1 MKRRKK
7 RLWFAIVSTL
17 LGFIAPLLIVEIVLR
32 FLPVNEGLR
41 VLPVNQTNPI
51 LRFTP
56 NRTSVW
62 SKGWDF
68 SLVNR
73 VRTNN
78 YGFVSNIDYDPLAR
92 SPLLA
97 IIGDSYVEAAMVPY
111 DKTSAARLAE
121 KLRGLARVYTFA
133 SSGSPLSQYLAYAE
147 YERDIFHP
155 DSLVIVVV
163 GNDFD
168 ESLMKYKNAPGFYYF
183 VENSDDKLV
192 LKRVDLEVTP
202 FRKLVRASA
211 LGMYLT
217 TNLNIENTLARLMSN
232 QASSVEKSTS
242 FIGNTAA
249 TADPTRVADSQRAVD
264 EFLRILPEMSGLDS
278 TKIVLAVDGI
288 RPDLYDSSL
297 ESAQGSYFDVMR
309 RYFMAGARAKG
320 FEVIDMQQ
328 EFIDHYK
335 KHGQRFEFPNDDH
348 WNAVGHEVFAN
359 AVERSAVYLRFSSMK
374 K

>member
-1 MKRRKK
+1 M
-7 RLWFAIVSTL
+7 WFAIFSTL
-17 LGFIAPLLIVEIVLR
+17 LGLMAPIIILETTLR

-62 SKGWDF
+62 SRGWDF

-78 YGFVSNIDYDPLAR
+78 YGFVSNIDYDPVAG

-97 IIGDSYVEAAMVPY
+97 IIGDSYIEAAMIPY
-111 DKTSAARLAE
+111 DQTGAARLAE
-121 KLRGLARVYTFA
+121 RLRGVARVYSFG
-133 SSGSPLSQYLAYAE
+133 SSGSSLSQYLAYAE
-147 YERDIFHP
+147 YARDIFHP
-155 DSLVIVVV
+155 DSLVILVV

-168 ESLMKYKNAPGFYYF
+168 ESLLKYKNAPGFYYF
-183 VENSDDKLV
+183 IENGDHKLV

-202 FRKLVRASA
+202 LRKLVRASA

-217 TNLNIENTLARLMSN
+217 TNLNIEHTLTRLIGN
-232 QASSVEKSTS
+232 EASRAEQGTS
-242 FIGNTAA
+242 FVGDTAA
-249 TADPTRVADSQRAVD
+249 NADPTRVADSQRAVD
-264 EFLRILPEMSGLDS
+264 EFLRILPEMSGLDP

-288 RPDLYDSSL
+288 RPNLYDSSL

-309 RYFMAGARAKG
+309 RYFMAGAKAKG
-320 FEVIDMQQ
+320 FEVIDLQQ

-335 KHGQRFEFPNDDH
+335 KHGQQFEFPNDDH
-348 WNAVGHEVFAN
+348 WNAVGHEVFAD
-359 AVERSAVYLRFSSMK
+359 AVARSALYLRFSSLK
-374 K
+374 R

>member
-1 MKRRKK
+1 MKIRKK
-7 RLWFAIVSTL
+7 RLCFAIVSTL
-17 LGFIAPLLIVEIVLR
+17 LGLVAPLVIMEIVLR

-62 SKGWDF
+62 SKGWNF

-97 IIGDSYVEAAMVPY
+97 IVGDSYVEAAMVPY
-111 DKTSAARLAE
+111 DKTGAARLAE
-121 KLRGLARVYTFA
+121 NLRGGARVYSFGA
-133 SSGSPLSQYLAYAE
+133 SGSALSQYLAYAE
-147 YERDIFHP
+147 YARDTFHP

-168 ESLMKYKNAPGFYYF
+168 ESLMKYKNAPGFFYF
-183 VENSDDKLV
+183 VDNGDDKLI
-192 LKRVDLEVTP
+192 LKRVDLEISP
-202 FRKLVRASA
+202 LRKLVRASA

-217 TNLNIENTLARLMSN
+217 TNLHIENTFARLMGN
-232 QASSVEKSTS
+232 QVDSAQKGTS
-242 FIGNTAA
+242 FVGNTAA
-249 TADPTRVADSQRAVD
+249 TPDPTRVADSQRVVN
-264 EFLRILPEMSGLDS
+264 EFLRILPEMSGLDPA
-278 TKIVLAVDGI
+278 KVVLVVDGI
-288 RPDLYDSSL
+288 RPNLYDSGS

-309 RYFMAGARAKG
+309 RYFMAGAKARG

-328 EFIDHYK
+328 EFSDHYK
-335 KHGQRFEFPNDDH
+335 KHGQMFEFPDDDH
-348 WNAVGHEVFAN
+348 WNAVGHEVFAE
-359 AVERSAVYLRFSSMK
+359 AVERSAVYLRFSAMK

>member
-1 MKRRKK
+1 ME
-7 RLWFAIVSTL
+7 V
-17 LGFIAPLLIVEIVLR
+17 VLR

-56 NRTSVW
+56 NRISVW
-62 SKGWDF
+62 SRGWDF

-78 YGFVSNIDYDPLAR
+78 YGFVSNIDYDPLAT

-97 IIGDSYVEAAMVPY
+97 IVGDSYVEAAMVPY
-111 DKTSAARLAE
+111 DQTGAARLAE
-121 KLRGLARVYTFA
+121 RLRGVARVYSFGA
-133 SSGSPLSQYLAYAE
+133 SGAALSQYLAYAE
-147 YERDIFHP
+147 YARDIFHP

-168 ESLMKYKNAPGFYYF
+168 ESLMKYKAAPGYHYF
-183 VENSDDKLV
+183 VETGDNKLV
-192 LKRVDLEVTP
+192 LKRVDLQVSP
-202 FRKLVRASA
+202 LRKLVRASA

-217 TNLNIENTLARLMSN
+217 TNLNIENTLTRLMGN
-232 QASSVEKSTS
+232 KASPAERVPT
-242 FIGNTAA
+242 FVGNTAT

-264 EFLRILPEMSGLDS
+264 EFLKILPEMSGLDS

-288 RPDLYDSSL
+288 RPNLYDSSL

-309 RYFMAGARAKG
+309 RYFMAGAKAKG

-335 KHGQRFEFPNDDH
+335 KHGQVFEFPSDDH
-348 WNAVGHEVFAN
+348 WNAIGHEVFAD
-359 AVERSAVYLRFSSMK
+359 AVARSAVYLRLSSIK

>member
-1 MKRRKK
+1 MKRRKR

-17 LGFIAPLLIVEIVLR
+17 LGLMAPLIVMEIVLR

-56 NRTSVW
+56 NRISVW

-78 YGFVSNIDYDPLAR
+78 YGFVSNIDYDPLAS

-97 IIGDSYVEAAMVPY
+97 IVGDSYVEAAMIPY
-111 DKTSAARLAE
+111 DKTGAARLAE
-121 KLRGLARVYTFA
+121 RLRGVARVYSFGA
-133 SSGSPLSQYLAYAE
+133 SGSPLSQYLAYAE
-147 YERDIFHP
+147 YARDIFHP

-183 VENSDDKLV
+183 VENGDDRLV
-192 LKRVDLEVTP
+192 LKRVDLEVATS
-202 FRKLVRASA
+202 RKLVRASA
-211 LGMYLT
+211 LGMYLR
-217 TNLNIENTLARLMSN
+217 TNLDIEHTLARVMSSES
-232 QASSVEKSTS
+232 AVEKGTS
-242 FIGNTAA
+242 YVGNTAA
-249 TADPTRVADSQRAVD
+249 TADPTQVADSQRAVD
-264 EFLRILPEMSGLDS
+264 EFLKILPGMSGLDS

-288 RPDLYDSSL
+288 RPNLYDSSL
-297 ESAQGSYFDVMR
+297 ESAQGSYFDLMR
-309 RYFMAGARAKG
+309 RYFMAGAKARG

-328 EFIDHYK
+328 EFINHYK
-335 KHGQRFEFPNDDH
+335 KHGQMFEFPNDGH
-348 WNAVGHEVFAN
+348 WNAVGHEVFAD
-359 AVERSAVYLRFSSMK
+359 AVERSAVYLRLSSMRK
-374 K
+374 

>member
-1 MKRRKK
+1 M
-7 RLWFAIVSTL
+7 
-17 LGFIAPLLIVEIVLR
+17 APLLIMEIALR

-56 NRTSVW
+56 NRNSVW
-62 SKGWDF
+62 SKGWNF

-78 YGFVSNIDYDPLAR
+78 YGFVSNIDYDPLAG

-97 IIGDSYVEAAMVPY
+97 IVGDSYVEAAMVPY
-111 DKTSAARLAE
+111 DQTGAARLGE
-121 KLRGLARVYTFA
+121 RLKGVARVYGFGA
-133 SSGSPLSQYLAYAE
+133 SGSSLSQYLAYAE
-147 YERDIFHP
+147 YARDIFHP

-183 VENSDDKLV
+183 VENGDDKLV

-202 FRKLVRASA
+202 LRKLVRASA

-217 TNLNIENTLARLMSN
+217 TNLNIENTLARLIGN
-232 QASSVEKSTS
+232 EASRAEKGPT
-242 FIGNTAA
+242 FAGNTAA

-264 EFLRILPEMSGLDS
+264 EFLKILPQMSGLDS

-288 RPDLYDSSL
+288 RPNLYDSSL

-309 RYFMAGARAKG
+309 RYFMAGAKAKG
-320 FEVIDMQQ
+320 FEVIDMQS
-328 EFIDHYK
+328 EFMDHYK
-335 KHGQRFEFPNDDH
+335 KHGQMFEFPNDNH
-348 WNAVGHEVFAN
+348 WNAVGHEVFAD
-359 AVERSAVYLRFSSMK
+359 AVERSAVCLRLSSMK

>member
-1 MKRRKK
+1 MKRRKR
-7 RLWFAIVSTL
+7 RLWFAILSTILGL
-17 LGFIAPLLIVEIVLR
+17 LAPLIIMEIVLR

-56 NRTSVW
+56 NRNSVW
-62 SKGWDF
+62 SKGWNF

-97 IIGDSYVEAAMVPY
+97 IVGDSYVEAAMVPY
-111 DKTSAARLAE
+111 DQTGAARLAE
-121 KLRGLARVYTFA
+121 RLKGVARVYSFGA
-133 SSGSPLSQYLAYAE
+133 SGSSLSQYLAYAE
-147 YERDIFHP
+147 YARDIFHP

-183 VENSDDKLV
+183 VENGDDKLV

-202 FRKLVRASA
+202 LRKLVRASA
-211 LGMYLT
+211 LGMYLI
-217 TNLNIENTLARLMSN
+217 TNLNIENTIARLIGN
-232 QASSVEKSTS
+232 EASRAEKGPA
-242 FIGNTAA
+242 FVGNTAA

-264 EFLRILPEMSGLDS
+264 EFLKILPQMSGLDS

-288 RPDLYDSSL
+288 RPNLYDSSL

-309 RYFMAGARAKG
+309 RYFMAGAKAKG
-320 FEVIDMQQ
+320 FEVIDMQS
-328 EFIDHYK
+328 EFIDHYR
-335 KHGQRFEFPNDDH
+335 KHGQMFEFPNDDH
-348 WNAVGHEVFAN
+348 WNAVGHEVFAD
-359 AVERSAVYLRFSSMK
+359 AVERSAVYSRLSSMK